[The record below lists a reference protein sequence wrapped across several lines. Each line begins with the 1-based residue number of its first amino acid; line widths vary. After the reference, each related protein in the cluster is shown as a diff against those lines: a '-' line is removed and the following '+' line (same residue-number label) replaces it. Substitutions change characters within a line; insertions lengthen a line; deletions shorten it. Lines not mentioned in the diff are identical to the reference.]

1 MYCLI
6 ASKVQFGSHEDD
18 LRFWAILTNLFDP
31 FVLDVAEGRR
41 VDEGKAKEKNVGFV
55 VRDLA

>member
-1 MYCLI
+1 M
-6 ASKVQFGSHEDD
+6 
-18 LRFWAILTNLFDP
+18 LTNLFDP
-31 FVLDVAEGRR
+31 FVLDIVEGRR